1 MVTHSMREEAGVR
14 VLGLEG
20 PIDVSQAMDLRD
32 VLGEAIDGPAARV
45 VLDLTEVTF
54 IDSSGIGVLVTAHR
68 KADAAGAMFALAGA
82 RTTVGR
88 VFELT
93 RTNRLLRL
101 YPSVDEAIEALRSP

>member
-1 MVTHSMREEAGVR
+1 MMIHTLHEEAGVR

-32 VLGEAIDGPAARV
+32 LLGEEIDGAAARV
-45 VLDLTEVTF
+45 VLDLKDVTF

-68 KADAAGAMFALAGA
+68 RADAAGAMFALAGA
-82 RTTVGR
+82 RPTVGR

-93 RTNRLLRL
+93 RTNKLLRI
-101 YPSVDEAIEALRSP
+101 YASVEEARTALAPV